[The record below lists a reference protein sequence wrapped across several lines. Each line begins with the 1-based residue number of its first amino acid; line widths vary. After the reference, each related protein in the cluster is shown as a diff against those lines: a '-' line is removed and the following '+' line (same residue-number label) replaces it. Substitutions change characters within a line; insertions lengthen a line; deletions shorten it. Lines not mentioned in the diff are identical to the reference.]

1 MGYRLGSGFVVAMF
15 IHGFLHAL
23 IPLATEFWVGDLG
36 TFDFDDIFLCPSL
49 AWLDRS
55 VRICDVAFSPRP
67 YPNVLQ
73 RTASPQAYLEMGVT
87 TRSKKSLTRDSDI
100 DASQGLIDGVYAV
113 PFLKAPATAIVY
125 NSCCAFSEAASNVPG
140 GIFPSG
146 PTKLKGC
153 LETGGILRRVG
164 FDSQRLY

>member
-1 MGYRLGSGFVVAMF
+1 MGYRLGSGFVVAMS

-23 IPLATEFWVGDLG
+23 IPPATVFWAGDLG

-55 VRICDVAFSPRP
+55 FRICDVAFSPRP

-73 RTASPQAYLEMGVT
+73 RTASPQAYLEMGIT

-100 DASQGLIDGVYAV
+100 DASLRLIDGVRNTPTAATPSV
-113 PFLKAPATAIVY
+113 PAP
-125 NSCCAFSEAASNVPG
+125 NPASNED
-140 GIFPSG
+140 
-146 PTKLKGC
+146 LA
-153 LETGGILRRVG
+153 
-164 FDSQRLY
+164 